1 MAQTMCIFMLF
12 IFCSCQNND
21 KENRAKNIEKLELEA
36 KQEAQKTLDSV
47 TKTQK
52 IHFDSLD
59 KIPRVRNP
67 STIK

>member
-1 MAQTMCIFMLF
+1 MCIFMLF

-52 IHFDSLD
+52 IH
-59 KIPRVRNP
+59 
-67 STIK
+67 